1 MAPVCGMPLAT
12 VHSHPILSLPAALL
26 ALLDVPGPLP
36 LPLRA
41 DTVES
46 LRSLLREGAMEDR
59 EITVEVPVKEPG
71 QGGKDG
77 AAGPKGMGM
86 GGLGD
91 LDVSIA
97 GESPSALLADTD
109 VVHSST

>member
-1 MAPVCGMPLAT
+1 M
-12 VHSHPILSLPAALL
+12 
-26 ALLDVPGPLP
+26 
-36 LPLRA
+36 
-41 DTVES
+41 ES

-77 AAGPKGMGM
+77 AGAGGAGPKGMGM

-91 LDVSIA
+91 LDVTIA
-97 GESPSALLADTD
+97 GELHPQLLM
-109 VVHSST
+109 